1 MARIEV
7 VEQKCKGCGL
17 CIMACPK
24 DCLEMS
30 AELNERGV
38 NYPVM
43 KKDAKC
49 TGCASCALI
58 CPDARITVYRE
69 KKKKKEK
76 VEAK

>member
-17 CIMACPK
+17 CIAACPK

-30 AELNERGV
+30 IKLNERGV

-69 KKKKKEK
+69 KKKKKEA
-76 VEAK
+76 VEA

>member
-7 VEQKCKGCGL
+7 VIQKCKGCGL
-17 CIMACPK
+17 CITACPK

-30 AELNERGV
+30 TELNERGV

-49 TGCASCALI
+49 TGCTSCALM

-69 KKKKKEK
+69 KKKEK
-76 VEAK
+76 AKA

>member
-1 MARIEV
+1 MARIEIE
-7 VEQKCKGCGL
+7 EQKCKGCGL

-24 DCLEMS
+24 ECLELS
-30 AELNERGV
+30 ENFNERGV
-38 NYPVM
+38 QYPVM